1 MRVPVSWLR
10 EYVDLPDDLSTA
22 DLAARLTAFDLKLE
36 EIVSSGISGPLVV
49 GRVLALVK
57 EEQKN
62 GKTIN
67 WCRVDVGPHNDPS
80 VPDAPGDDVPS
91 RGIICGAHNF
101 VEGDLVVV
109 SLPGTVLPALAKFIP
124 GGQISARKTYGHV
137 SDGMICSGAELGIP
151 GDADGIIV
159 LEPGSAQ
166 PGDDAVALLGLG
178 EEVLDLEVN
187 PDRAYALSL
196 RGVARDASIALGVPF
211 HDPADVDAITVATSG
226 AGAYAVDVQDPTACP
241 VFAAVTVTGV
251 DPKATTPTW
260 LAQRIEL
267 AGMRSISLA
276 VDITNYVMLELGLP
290 IHGYDR
296 ERLQGTLVVRRA
308 GEGEQLTTLDGV
320 TRTLTSADA
329 VVADDRGPV
338 GLGGVMGGEEVEM
351 TPTTTDIVVEAAVWD
366 APMIART
373 ARTQRVTS
381 EAAKRNERGVDPT
394 LAARAV
400 RRVAD
405 LLVEH
410 GGGTLEDGLTLLG
423 EPPVPADIVLRADL
437 PGRITGVDIDT
448 VTVVEALEAN
458 GCGVEV
464 DHEWL
469 TVTPPPWRPDLTDPY
484 DVVEDVLRVVGYDK
498 VPSIIPVA
506 PAGRGLTV
514 AQKLRRRAGTVLAG
528 EGLVEVKTF
537 PFAGP
542 TDWDRMGLAPDDVR
556 RRQVL
561 LENPLSAEDPGMT
574 TTLLSG
580 LLRSLVLNIG
590 RGHADVH
597 ITETG
602 RVFLPRAEAAEAPVY
617 GVDHRPTDD
626 QLAAF
631 AHALPEQPHHVGL
644 VMSGERVRS
653 GWAGPGRQVTWADAI
668 AIVRHVAASMHVDVT
683 VEAAAVAPW
692 HPGRCAAIIVDGETV
707 GHAGELHPRVLK
719 AYGLPPRVAAAE
731 VDLDA
736 LIAASPAVGP
746 RPEFSSYP
754 VAKEDLALVVDASVP
769 AGPLERTLASASP
782 LIESARLF
790 DVYVGGQV
798 PEGKKSL
805 AFALRLRAADRTLTD
820 DDIRGA
826 REAAV
831 TAASTASGAT
841 LRT

>member
-1 MRVPVSWLR
+1 MRVPVSWLA
-10 EYVDLPDDLSTA
+10 EYVDLPEGLSTEA
-22 DLAARLTAFDLKLE
+22 LAARLTAFDLKLE

-49 GRVLALVK
+49 GRVLSLVK

-67 WCRVDVGPHNDPS
+67 WCRVDVGAHNDDS
-80 VPDAPGDDVPS
+80 VPDAPGDDKPS

-109 SLPGTVLPALAKFIP
+109 SLPGTVLPALGFE
-124 GGQISARKTYGHV
+124 ISARKTYGHV
-137 SDGMICSGAELGIP
+137 SDGMICSGAELGVP
-151 GDADGIIV
+151 GDASGIIV
-159 LEPGSAQ
+159 LEPGAAE
-166 PGDDAVALLGLG
+166 PGDDAIALLGLG
-178 EEVLDLEVN
+178 EQVLDLEVN

-196 RGVARDASIALGVPF
+196 RGVARDAGIALGVPF
-211 HDPADVDAITVATSG
+211 HDPADVEAVTVATPG
-226 AGAYAVDVQDPTACP
+226 PGAYPVDVQDPAACP
-241 VFAAVTVTGV
+241 VFAAVTVSGL
-251 DPKATTPTW
+251 DASAPTPAW
-260 LAQRIEL
+260 LARRVEL

-276 VDITNYVMLELGLP
+276 VDVTNYVMLELGLP

-296 ERLQGTLVVRRA
+296 SLLQGTLVVRRA
-308 GEGEQLTTLDGV
+308 AEGEQLTTLDGT
-320 TRTLTSADA
+320 TRTLTAEDA

-338 GLGGVMGGEEVEM
+338 GLGGVMGGAQVEM
-351 TPTTTDIVVEAAVWD
+351 TPATTDIVVEAAVWT
-366 APMIART
+366 ASMIART
-373 ARTQRVTS
+373 ARTQRLTS

-394 LAARAV
+394 LPARAV

-410 GGGTLEDGLTLLG
+410 GGATLEEGLTLLG
-423 EPPVPADIVLRADL
+423 EPPVPADITLDVGL
-437 PGRITGVDIDT
+437 PARITGVDVDT

-458 GCGVEV
+458 GCAVEV
-464 DHEWL
+464 DHDRL

-484 DVVEDVLRVVGYDK
+484 DVVEDVLRVVGYDR

-542 TDWDRMGLAPDDVR
+542 ADFDRMGLPADDVR

-590 RGHADVH
+590 RGHSDVLL
-597 ITETG
+597 TETG
-602 RVFLPRAEAAEAPVY
+602 RVFLPREGGAEAPIY
-617 GVDHRPTDD
+617 GVDRRPTEDELD
-626 QLAAF
+626 ALTS
-631 AHALPEQPHHVGL
+631 ALPDQPHHVGL

-653 GWAGPGRQVTWADAI
+653 GWAGPGRAVSWADAV
-668 AIVRHVAASMHVDVT
+668 AIVRHLAASMHVDVT
-683 VEAAAVAPW
+683 VEAAEHAPW
-692 HPGRCAAIIVDGETV
+692 HPGRCAAIVLRGEV
-707 GHAGELHPRVLK
+707 IGHAGELHPRVLK
-719 AYGLPPRVAAAE
+719 AYGLPPRVVAAE

-736 LIAASPAVGP
+736 LIEASPAIGP
-746 RPEFSSYP
+746 RPAFSSYP
-754 VAKEDLALVVDASVP
+754 VAKEDLALVVDASQP
-769 AGPLERTLASASP
+769 AGPLADVLAAASP

-790 DVYVGGQV
+790 DVYAGEQV

-805 AFALRLRAADRTLTD
+805 AFSLRLRAPDRTLTD
-820 DDIRGA
+820 DDIKGA

-831 TAASTASGAT
+831 TAARTASDAT

>member
-1 MRVPVSWLR
+1 MKVPVSWLR
-10 EYVDLPDDLSTA
+10 QYVDLPADLSTV

-49 GRVLALVK
+49 GRVLNLVK

-67 WCRVDVGPHNDPS
+67 WCRVDVGAHNDPS
-80 VPDAPGDDVPS
+80 VPDAPGEDVPS
-91 RGIICGAHNF
+91 RGIVCGAHNF

-109 SLPGTVLPALAKFIP
+109 SLPGTVLPALGFE
-124 GGQISARKTYGHV
+124 ISARKTYGHV
-137 SDGMICSGAELGIP
+137 SDGMICSSAELGLP
-151 GDADGIIV
+151 GDASGIIV
-159 LEPGSAQ
+159 LEPGSAA
-166 PGDDAVALLGLG
+166 PGDDAIALLGLG

-196 RGVARDASIALGVPF
+196 RGVARDAAIAFGVPF
-211 HDPADVDAITVATSG
+211 HDPADVEAETVATAG
-226 AGAYAVDVQDPTACP
+226 PGAYPVQVQDPTACP
-241 VFAAVTVTGV
+241 VFAALTVTGV
-251 DPKATTPTW
+251 DPSAVTPPW

-276 VDITNYVMLELGLP
+276 VDVTNYVMLELGFP

-296 ERLQGTLVVRRA
+296 SLLKGPLVVRRA
-308 GEGEQLTTLDGV
+308 SDGEKLTTLDGV
-320 TRTLTSADA
+320 TRTLTAEDA
-329 VVADDRGPV
+329 VVTDDRGPV

-351 TPTTTDIVVEAAVWD
+351 TSTTTDVVIEAAVWT

-373 ARTQRVTS
+373 ARTQRLTS

-394 LAARAV
+394 LPAHAA

-410 GGGTLEDGLTLLG
+410 GGGTLEDGLTLIG
-423 EPPVPADIVLRADL
+423 EAPVPADIVLRADL
-437 PGRITGVDIDT
+437 SARVTGVDIDT
-448 VTVVEALEAN
+448 IAAVEALEAN
-458 GCGVEV
+458 GCAVEV
-464 DHEWL
+464 DHDWL

-484 DVVEDVLRVVGYDK
+484 DVVEDVLRVVGYDQ
-498 VPSIIPVA
+498 VPSVIPVA
-506 PAGRGLTV
+506 PAGRGLSV
-514 AQKLRRRAGTVLAG
+514 AQKLRRRAGNILAG

-542 TDWDRMGLAPDDVR
+542 ADWDRMGLPADDVR

-561 LENPLSAEDPGMT
+561 LENPLSAEEPGLT

-602 RVFLPRAEAAEAPVY
+602 RVFLPQAVEAEAPIY
-617 GVDHRPTDD
+617 GVDRRPTVEELD
-626 QLAAF
+626 AF
-631 AHALPEQPHHVGL
+631 AAVLPHQPYHVGL

-653 GWAGPGRQVTWADAI
+653 GWAGAGRPVTWADAV
-668 AIVRHVAASMHVDVT
+668 AVVRHLATALHVDIE
-683 VEAAAVAPW
+683 VEAADQAPW
-692 HPGRCAAIIVDGETV
+692 HPGRCAAIVLDGVTI

-719 AYGLPPRVAAAE
+719 AYGLPPRVVAAE

-746 RPEFSSYP
+746 RPDFSAYP
-754 VAKEDLALVVDASVP
+754 VAKEDLALVVDVSAA
-769 AGPLERTLASASP
+769 AGPLATTLASSSP

-790 DVYVGGQV
+790 DVYTGEQV
-798 PEGKKSL
+798 AEGKKSL
-805 AFALRLRAADRTLTD
+805 AFALRLRAPDRTLTD
-820 DDIRGA
+820 EDIKGA

-831 TAASTASGAT
+831 SAAASQHGAT

>member
-1 MRVPVSWLR
+1 MKAPVSWLR
-10 EYVDLPDDLSTA
+10 QYVDLPADLSTA

-36 EIVSSGISGPLVV
+36 EILSSGISGPLVV
-49 GRVLALVK
+49 GRVLSLVK

-67 WCRVDVGPHNDPS
+67 WCRVDVGAHNDAS
-80 VPDAPGDDVPS
+80 VPDAPGEDVPS

-109 SLPGTVLPALAKFIP
+109 SLPGTVLPALGFE
-124 GGQISARKTYGHV
+124 ISARKTYGHI
-137 SDGMICSGAELGIP
+137 SDGMICSGAELGLSS
-151 GDADGIIV
+151 DADGIIV
-159 LEPGSAQ
+159 LEPGSAE
-166 PGDDAVALLGLG
+166 PGDDAIELLGLDG
-178 EEVLDLEVN
+178 EVLDLEVN
-187 PDRAYALSL
+187 PDRAYALSM
-196 RGVARDASIALGVPF
+196 RGVARDAAIAFGVPF
-211 HDPADVDAITVATSG
+211 HDPAHVEAVTAATEG
-226 AGAYAVDVQDPTACP
+226 PGAYPVDVQDPTACP
-241 VFAAVTVTGV
+241 VFAALTVTGV
-251 DPKATTPTW
+251 DPSATTPAW

-276 VDITNYVMLELGLP
+276 VDVTNYVMLELGLP

-296 ERLQGTLVVRRA
+296 SLLQGPLVVRRA
-308 GEGEQLTTLDGV
+308 TEGEKLTTLDGV
-320 TRTLTSADA
+320 TRVLTAQDA

-338 GLGGVMGGEEVEM
+338 GLGGVMGGEQVELAA
-351 TPTTTDIVVEAAVWD
+351 TTTDVVIEAAVWT

-373 ARTQRVTS
+373 ARTQRLTS

-394 LAARAV
+394 LPVRAV

-437 PGRITGVDIDT
+437 PARVTGVEIST
-448 VTVVEALEAN
+448 VEAVEALEAN
-458 GCGVEV
+458 GCTVEV
-464 DHEWL
+464 DHDWL

-498 VPSIIPVA
+498 VPSIVPVA
-506 PAGRGLTV
+506 PAGRGLTT
-514 AQKLRRRAGTVLAG
+514 AQKLRRRVGNVLAG

-542 TDWDRMGLAPDDVR
+542 ADWDRMGLPADDVR

-561 LENPLSAEDPGMT
+561 LENPLSAEEPGMT

-590 RGHADVH
+590 RGHSDVH

-602 RVFLPRAEAAEAPVY
+602 RVFLPQAEDAEAPIY
-617 GVDHRPTDD
+617 GVDRRPTVEE
-626 QLAAF
+626 LAAF
-631 AHALPEQPHHVGL
+631 GAALPHQPHHVGI

-653 GWAGPGRQVTWADAI
+653 GWAGAGRPAIWADAI
-668 AIVRHVAASMHVDVT
+668 AVVQHIASVLHVDVT
-683 VEAAAVAPW
+683 VEAANLAPW
-692 HPGRCAAIIVDGETV
+692 HPGRCAAIVLDGV
-707 GHAGELHPRVLK
+707 AIGFAGELHPRVLK
-719 AYGLPPRVAAAE
+719 AYGLPPRVVAAE
-731 VDLDA
+731 IDLDA
-736 LIAASPAVGP
+736 LIEASPAVGP
-746 RPEFSSYP
+746 RPDFSSYP
-754 VAKEDLALVVDASVP
+754 VAKEDLALVVDTDVP
-769 AGPLERTLASASP
+769 AGPLATTLAAASP

-790 DVYVGGQV
+790 DVFTGEQVG
-798 PEGKKSL
+798 EGKKSL
-805 AFALRLRAADRTLTD
+805 AFALRLRAPDRTLTE
-820 DDIRGA
+820 DDIRTA
-826 REAAV
+826 RDAAV
-831 TAASTASGAT
+831 SAAQQHGAT

>member
-10 EYVDLPDDLSTA
+10 QYVDLPADLSTA

-49 GRVLALVK
+49 GRVLSLVK

-62 GKTIN
+62 GKMIN

-80 VPDAPGDDVPS
+80 VPDAPGEDVPS

-109 SLPGTVLPALAKFIP
+109 SLPGTVLPALGFE
-124 GGQISARKTYGHV
+124 ISARKTYGHV
-137 SDGMICSGAELGIP
+137 SDGMICSSAELGLA
-151 GDADGIIV
+151 GDASGIIV
-159 LEPGSAQ
+159 LEAGQGQ
-166 PGDDAVALLGLG
+166 PGDSAIELLGLG

-196 RGVARDASIALGVPF
+196 RGVARDAAIAFGVPF
-211 HDPADVDAITVATSG
+211 HDPAELDAETVATEG
-226 AGAYAVDVQDPTACP
+226 PGAYPVVVEDPTASP
-241 VFAAVTVTGV
+241 VFAALTVTGI
-251 DPKATTPTW
+251 DPSRPTPAW

-276 VDITNYVMLELGLP
+276 VDVTNYVMLELGFP

-296 ERLQGTLVVRRA
+296 ALLKGPLVVRRA
-308 GEGEQLTTLDGV
+308 TAGEKLTTLDGV
-320 TRTLTSADA
+320 TRTLTEADA
-329 VVADDRGPV
+329 LVTDDRGPV

-351 TPTTTDIVVEAAVWD
+351 TPTTTDVVVEAAVWT

-373 ARTQRVTS
+373 ARTQRLSS

-394 LAARAV
+394 LPARAV

-410 GGGTLEDGLTLLG
+410 GGGTLEPGLTLLG
-423 EPPVPADIVLRADL
+423 TPPVPADIALHADL
-437 PGRITGVDIDT
+437 PARITGVEIDT
-448 VTVVEALEAN
+448 VTAVEALEAN
-458 GCGVEV
+458 GCEVSV
-464 DHEWL
+464 DHDWL
-469 TVTPPPWRPDLTDPY
+469 SVTPPPWRSDLTDPY
-484 DVVEDVLRVVGYDK
+484 DVVEEVLRVVGYDR
-498 VPSIIPVA
+498 VPSLVPVA
-506 PAGRGLTV
+506 PAGRGLTF
-514 AQKLRRRAGTVLAG
+514 AQKLRRRAGYVLAG
-528 EGLVEVKTF
+528 EGLIEVKTF

-542 TDWDRMGLAPDDVR
+542 ADWDRLGLDADDDR

-561 LENPLSAEDPGMT
+561 LENPLSAEEPGLT

-580 LLRSLVLNIG
+580 LLRSLVLNVG

-597 ITETG
+597 LTETG
-602 RVFLPRAEAAEAPVY
+602 RVFLPQTGSVEAPIY
-617 GVDHRPTDD
+617 GVDRRPTTEELSALD
-626 QLAAF
+626 A
-631 AHALPEQPHHVGL
+631 ALPRQPHHIGV
-644 VMSGERVRS
+644 VMSGERIRS
-653 GWAGPGRQVTWADAI
+653 GWYGAGRRAEWGDAI
-668 AIVRHVAASMHVDVT
+668 AVVRHLAAALHVEVDVQQ
-683 VEAAAVAPW
+683 AQLQPW
-692 HPGRCAAIIVDGETV
+692 HPGRCAALVLDGVTI
-707 GHAGELHPRVLK
+707 GHAGELHPKVLK
-719 AYGLPPRVAAAE
+719 AYGLPPRVVAAE

-736 LIAASPAVGP
+736 LIAAAPEVGP
-746 RPEFSSYP
+746 RPEFSSFP
-754 VAKEDLALVVDASVP
+754 VAKEDLAFVVDASVA
-769 AGPLERTLASASP
+769 AGDLERALVTASP

-790 DVYVGGQV
+790 DVYTGDQV

-805 AFALRLRAADRTLTD
+805 AFALRLRAPDRTLTE
-820 DDIRGA
+820 DDIRTA

-831 TAASTASGAT
+831 SAASEATNAT

>member
-1 MRVPVSWLR
+1 VKAPVSWLR
-10 EYVDLPDDLSTA
+10 QYVDLPADLSTV

-49 GRVLALVK
+49 GRVLHLVK

-67 WCRVDVGPHNDPS
+67 WCRVDVGAHNDAS

-109 SLPGTVLPALAKFIP
+109 SLPGTVLPALADVIP

-137 SDGMICSGAELGIP
+137 SDGMICSGAELGVP

-159 LEPGSAQ
+159 LAPGSAE

-196 RGVARDASIALGVPF
+196 RGVARDAAIAFDVPF
-211 HDPADVDAITVATSG
+211 HDPAHLDAVTVATDG
-226 AGAYAVDVQDPTACP
+226 PGAYPVDVQDPTASP
-241 VFAAVTVTGV
+241 VFAALTVTGL
-251 DPKATTPTW
+251 DPTAVTPAW
-260 LAQRIEL
+260 LAQRVEL

-276 VDITNYVMLELGLP
+276 VDVTNYVMLELGFP

-296 ERLQGTLVVRRA
+296 SLLQGPLVVRRA
-308 GEGEQLTTLDGV
+308 AEGEKLTTLDGV
-320 TRTLTSADA
+320 TRVLTAEDA

-338 GLGGVMGGEEVEM
+338 GLGGVMGGEEVEL
-351 TPTTTDIVVEAAVWD
+351 TPTTTDVVIEAAVWT

-373 ARTQRVTS
+373 ARTQRLSS

-394 LAARAV
+394 LPAYAV

-410 GGGTLEDGLTLLG
+410 GGGTLEEGLTLLG
-423 EPPVPADIVLRADL
+423 EAPQPAAISLRADL
-437 PGRITGVDIDT
+437 PARVTGVDIDT
-448 VTVVEALEAN
+448 VAAVEALEAN
-458 GCGVEV
+458 GCVVEV
-464 DHEWL
+464 DHDWL
-469 TVTPPPWRPDLTDPY
+469 SVTPPPWRPDLTDPY
-484 DVVEDVLRVVGYDK
+484 DVVEDVLRVVGYDQ
-498 VPSIIPVA
+498 VPSIVPVA

-514 AQKLRRRAGTVLAG
+514 AQKLRRRAGNVLAG

-542 TDWDRMGLAPDDVR
+542 ADWDRMGLPADDVR

-561 LENPLSAEDPGMT
+561 LENPLSAEEPGMT

-590 RGHADVH
+590 RGHGDVH

-602 RVFLPRAEAAEAPVY
+602 RVFLPQAGDAEAPIY
-617 GVDHRPTDD
+617 GVDRRPTADE
-626 QLAAF
+626 LAAF
-631 AHALPEQPHHVGL
+631 SAALPDQPYHVGI

-653 GWAGPGRQVTWADAI
+653 GWAGPGRAASWADAV
-668 AIVRHVAASMHVDVT
+668 AVVRHLATSLHVEVEVRAADL
-683 VEAAAVAPW
+683 APW
-692 HPGRCAAIIVDGETV
+692 HPGRCAAIVLDGVTI

-719 AYGLPPRVAAAE
+719 AYGLPPRVVAAE

-754 VAKEDLALVVDASVP
+754 VAKEDLALVVDSSVA
-769 AGPLERTLASASP
+769 AGQVEAALAAASP

-790 DVYVGGQV
+790 DVYTGGQV

-805 AFALRLRAADRTLTD
+805 AFALRLRAPDRTLTD
-820 DDIRGA
+820 DDIRTA
-826 REAAV
+826 RDAAV
-831 TAASTASGAT
+831 AAASAASGAT

>member
-1 MRVPVSWLR
+1 MRVPVSWLA
-10 EYVDLPDDLSTA
+10 EYVDLPEGLSTE

-36 EIVSSGISGPLVV
+36 EIISSGISGPLVV
-49 GRVLALVK
+49 GRVLSLVK

-67 WCRVDVGPHNDPS
+67 WCRVDVGSHNVPS
-80 VPDAPGDDVPS
+80 VPDGPGDDVPS

-109 SLPGTVLPALAKFIP
+109 SLPGTVLPALGFEI
-124 GGQISARKTYGHV
+124 GSRKTYGHV
-137 SDGMICSGAELGIP
+137 SDGMICSGAELGLS

-159 LEPGSAQ
+159 LEAGSAQ
-166 PGDDAVALLGLG
+166 PGDDAIALLGLG

-187 PDRAYALSL
+187 PDRAYALSM
-196 RGVARDASIALGVPF
+196 RGVARDAAIAFGVPF
-211 HDPADVDAITVATSG
+211 HDPAEIEAATAPSEG
-226 AGAYAVDVQDPTACP
+226 PGAYPVDVQDPSACP
-241 VFAAVTVTGV
+241 VFAALTVTNV
-251 DPKATTPTW
+251 DPEAKTPAW

-276 VDITNYVMLELGLP
+276 VDVTNYVMLELGFP

-296 ERLQGTLVVRRA
+296 SLLRGPLVVRRA
-308 GEGEQLTTLDGV
+308 SEGEKLTTLDGT
-320 TRTLTSADA
+320 TRVLSAQDA

-338 GLGGVMGGEEVEM
+338 GLGGVMGGEEVELA
-351 TPTTTDIVVEAAVWD
+351 PTTTDVVVEAAVWD

-373 ARTQRVTS
+373 ARTQKLSS

-394 LAARAV
+394 LPARAV

-410 GGGTLEDGLTLLG
+410 GGGTLEEGLTLLG
-423 EPPVPADIVLRADL
+423 QPPVAADIVVRSDL
-437 PGRITGVDIDT
+437 PARITGVDIDT
-448 VTVVEALEAN
+448 VAAVEALEAN

-464 DHEWL
+464 DHDWL

-484 DVVEDVLRVVGYDK
+484 DVVEEVLRVVGYDQ
-498 VPSIIPVA
+498 VPSILPVA
-506 PAGRGLTV
+506 PAGRGLTA
-514 AQKLRRRAGTVLAG
+514 AQKLRRRAGMVLAG

-542 TDWDRMGLAPDDVR
+542 ADWDRMFLPADDVR

-561 LENPLSAEDPGMT
+561 LENPLSAEEPGLT

-590 RGHADVH
+590 RGHTDVQ

-602 RVFLPRAEAAEAPVY
+602 RVFLPQAGEAVAPIY
-617 GVDHRPTDD
+617 GVDRRPSEDE
-626 QLAAF
+626 LAAF
-631 AHALPEQPHHVGL
+631 SAALPDQPYHVGL
-644 VMSGERVRS
+644 VLSGDRLRS
-653 GWAGPGRQVTWADAI
+653 GWAGKGRPAQWGDAI
-668 AIVRHVAASMHVDVT
+668 AIVQHLAGSLHVDVE
-683 VEAAAVAPW
+683 VQQAEQAPW
-692 HPGRCAAIIVDGETV
+692 HPGRCAAIVLDGSII

-719 AYGLPPRVAAAE
+719 AYGLPARVVAAE
-731 VDLDA
+731 IDLDA
-736 LIAASPAVGP
+736 LVAASPEVGP
-746 RPEFSSYP
+746 RPQFSSFP

-769 AGPLERTLASASP
+769 SGDVQAALAGAST

-790 DVYVGGQV
+790 DVYEGSQV
-798 PEGKKSL
+798 EEGRKSL
-805 AFALRLRAADRTLTD
+805 AFALRLRAPDRTLTD
-820 DDIRGA
+820 QDIKAA
-826 REAAV
+826 RDAAV
-831 TAASTASGAT
+831 AAASALGAT

>member
-1 MRVPVSWLR
+1 MKVPVSWLR
-10 EYVDLPDDLSTA
+10 DYVDLPDDLSTE

-49 GRVLALVK
+49 GRVLNLVK

-67 WCRVDVGPHNDPS
+67 WCRVDVGAHNDPS

-109 SLPGTVLPALAKFIP
+109 SLPGTMLPALGFE
-124 GGQISARKTYGHV
+124 ISARKTYGHV
-137 SDGMICSGAELGIP
+137 SDGMICSSAELGLP
-151 GDADGIIV
+151 GDASGIIV
-159 LEPGSAQ
+159 LDADSAQ
-166 PGDDAVALLGLG
+166 PGDDAIALLGLG

-196 RGVARDASIALGVPF
+196 RGVGRDAAIAFGVPF
-211 HDPADVDAITVATSG
+211 HDPAAIETTSVATDG
-226 AGAYAVDVQDPTACP
+226 PGAYPVVVEDPTACP
-241 VFAAVTVTGV
+241 VFAALTVTGI
-251 DPKATTPTW
+251 DPSATTPDW

-276 VDITNYVMLELGLP
+276 VDVTNYVMLELGFP

-296 ERLQGTLVVRRA
+296 SLLRGPLVVRRA
-308 GEGEQLTTLDGV
+308 AEGEKLTTLDG
-320 TRTLTSADA
+320 TIRTLSASDA
-329 VVADDRGPV
+329 LVTDDRGPV
-338 GLGGVMGGEEVEM
+338 GLGGIMGGEEVEM
-351 TPTTTDIVVEAAVWD
+351 TPSTTDVVVEAAVWT

-373 ARTQRVTS
+373 ARTQRLSS
-381 EAAKRNERGVDPT
+381 EAAKRNARGVDPT
-394 LAARAV
+394 LPARAV

-410 GGGTLEDGLTLLG
+410 GGGTLEEGLTLLG
-423 EPPVPADIVLRADL
+423 EAPVLPDITLKADL
-437 PGRITGVDIDT
+437 SSRVTGVDIDT
-448 VTVVEALEAN
+448 VAAVEALEAN
-458 GCGVEV
+458 GCEVSV
-464 DHEWL
+464 DHDWL

-484 DVVEDVLRVVGYDK
+484 DVVEEVLRVVGYDQ
-498 VPSIIPVA
+498 VPSILPVA
-506 PAGRGLTV
+506 PAGRGLTK
-514 AQKLRRRAGTVLAG
+514 AQKLRRRAGIVLAG

-542 TDWDRMGLAPDDVR
+542 GDWDRMGLAADDVR

-574 TTLLSG
+574 TTLLAG

-590 RGHADVH
+590 RGHGDVH

-602 RVFLPRAEAAEAPVY
+602 RVFLPQAGDAEAPIY
-617 GVDHRPTDD
+617 GVDRRPTAEE
-626 QLAAF
+626 LAVF
-631 AHALPEQPHHVGL
+631 ATALPDQPYHVGL
-644 VMSGERVRS
+644 VMSGERIRS
-653 GWAGPGRQVTWADAI
+653 GWAGAGRAATWADA
-668 AIVRHVAASMHVDVT
+668 VSVVQHLAATLHVDVE
-683 VEAAAVAPW
+683 VQQSELAPW
-692 HPGRCAAIIVDGETV
+692 HPGRCAAIVLDGVTI

-719 AYGLPPRVAAAE
+719 AYGLPARVVAAE

-736 LIAASPAVGP
+736 LIAASPEIGP
-746 RPEFSSYP
+746 RPEFSSFP
-754 VAKEDLALVVDASVP
+754 VAKEDLALVVDASVA
-769 AGPLERTLASASP
+769 AGDVQAALAAASP

-790 DVYVGGQV
+790 DVYTGEQV
-798 PEGKKSL
+798 PEGRKSL
-805 AFALRLRAADRTLTD
+805 AFALRLRAPDRTLTD
-820 DDIRGA
+820 EDIRSA

-831 TAASTASGAT
+831 AAAGAASGAV
-841 LRT
+841 LRA

>member
-1 MRVPVSWLR
+1 VKVPVSWLR
-10 EYVDLPDDLSTA
+10 EYVDLPDDLTTA

-67 WCRVDVGPHNDPS
+67 WCRVDVGEHNDPS

-109 SLPGTVLPALAKFIP
+109 SLPGTVLPALGFEI
-124 GGQISARKTYGHV
+124 GARKTYGHV

-159 LEPGSAQ
+159 LAPGSAQ
-166 PGDDAVALLGLG
+166 PGDDAVALLGLD

-196 RGVARDASIALGVPF
+196 RGVARDASIAFGVPF
-211 HDPADVDAITVATSG
+211 RDPADLDAASSASPG
-226 AGAYAVDVQDPTACP
+226 PGAYPVDVQDPTACP
-241 VFAAVTVTGV
+241 VFAALTVTGV
-251 DPKATTPTW
+251 DPDASTPAW

-276 VDITNYVMLELGLP
+276 VDVTNYVMLELGMP

-296 ERLQGTLVVRRA
+296 DRLQGTLVVRRA
-308 GEGEQLTTLDGV
+308 TEGEQLTTLDGA

-351 TPTTTDIVVEAAVWD
+351 TPTTTDIVVEAALWS

-373 ARTQRVTS
+373 ARTQRLTS

-394 LAARAV
+394 LGARAV

-410 GGGTLEDGLTLLG
+410 GGGTLEDGVTLLG

-437 PGRITGVDIDT
+437 PARITGVDIDT
-448 VTVVEALEAN
+448 VTAVEALEAN
-458 GCGVEV
+458 GCTVEV

-484 DVVEDVLRVVGYDK
+484 DVVEDVLRVVGYDQ

-528 EGLVEVKTF
+528 EGLIEVKTF

-542 TDWDRMGLAPDDVR
+542 SDWDRMGLEPDDAR

-561 LENPLSAEDPGMT
+561 LENPLSAEEPGMT

-590 RGHADVH
+590 RGHADVQ

-602 RVFLPRAEAAEAPVY
+602 RVFLPRADAAEAPVY
-617 GVDHRPTDD
+617 GVDQRPTDE

-631 AHALPEQPHHVGL
+631 QSALPDQPHHIGL

-653 GWAGPGRQVTWADAI
+653 GWAGSGRPATWADAI
-668 AIVRHVAASMHVDVT
+668 AIVQHVASSMHVDVT

-692 HPGRCAAIIVDGETV
+692 HPGRCAALVVDGETI

-719 AYGLPPRVAAAE
+719 AYGLPPRVVAAE

-736 LIAASPAVGP
+736 LVAASPAVGP
-746 RPEFSSYP
+746 RPAFSSYP

-769 AGPLERTLASASP
+769 AGPLEHTLASASP
-782 LIESARLF
+782 FIESARLF
-790 DVYVGGQV
+790 DVYVGSQV

-805 AFALRLRAADRTLTD
+805 AFALRLRAPDRTLTD

-831 TAASTASGAT
+831 AAAGAASGAT
-841 LRT
+841 LRA

>member
-1 MRVPVSWLR
+1 MKVPVSWLR
-10 EYVDLPDDLSTA
+10 DYVDLPDELTTEA
-22 DLAARLTAFDLKLE
+22 LAARLTAFDLKLE

-49 GRVLALVK
+49 GRVLCLVK

-67 WCRVDVGPHNDPS
+67 WCRVDVGAHNDPS

-109 SLPGTVLPALAKFIP
+109 SLPGTVLPALANFIP
-124 GGQISARKTYGHV
+124 GGEISARKTYGHV
-137 SDGMICSGAELGIP
+137 SDGMICSSAELDLP
-151 GDADGIIV
+151 GDASGIIV

-166 PGDDAVALLGLG
+166 PGDDAIALLGLG

-196 RGVARDASIALGVPF
+196 RGVARDAAIAFGVSF
-211 HDPADVDAITVATSG
+211 HDPADVQSPPAGDGWPVRVDDPAAAPVFVALEVTG
-226 AGAYAVDVQDPTACP
+226 FDPTRPSPA
-241 VFAAVTVTGV
+241 
-251 DPKATTPTW
+251 W
-260 LAQRIEL
+260 MAQRLEQC
-267 AGMRSISLA
+267 GMRSISLA
-276 VDITNYVMLELGLP
+276 VDISNYVMLELGQP
-290 IHGYDR
+290 NHAYDR
-296 ERLQGTLVVRRA
+296 AKLQGDIVVRRA
-308 GEGEQLTTLDGV
+308 TVGEKITTLD
-320 TRTLTSADA
+320 D
-329 VVADDRGPV
+329 VVRELDVDDLVITDDRGPV
-338 GLGGVMGGEEVEM
+338 GIAGVMGAASVEIDDS
-351 TPTTTDIVVEAAVWD
+351 TTDIVIESAYFDPAT
-366 APMIART
+366 IFRSAR
-373 ARTQRVTS
+373 RHRIGS
-381 EAAKRNERGVDPT
+381 EASKRNERGIDST
-394 LAARAV
+394 LQARAAS
-400 RRVAD
+400 RVAE
-405 LLVEH
+405 LMVEL
-410 GGGTLEDGLTLLG
+410 GGGAVAEVMTVVG
-423 EPPVPADIVLRADL
+423 ESPAMASIELSTSL
-437 PGRITGVDIDT
+437 PARITGVDIDT
-448 VTVVEALEAN
+448 VTAVEALEAN
-458 GCGVEV
+458 GCTVEV

-484 DVVEDVLRVVGYDK
+484 DIVEDVLRVVGYDQ
-498 VPSIIPVA
+498 VPSVIPVA

-514 AQKLRRRAGTVLAG
+514 AQKLRRRVGTVLAG

-542 TDWDRMGLAPDDVR
+542 ADWDRMGLDADDIR

-602 RVFLPRAEAAEAPVY
+602 RVFLPRPGAAEAPIY
-617 GVDHRPTDD
+617 GVARRPTADE
-626 QLAAF
+626 LAALTS
-631 AHALPEQPHHVGL
+631 ALPDQPFHVGL

-653 GWAGPGRQVTWADAI
+653 GWAGPGRAATWADAV
-668 AIVRHVAASMHVDVT
+668 AVVQHLAASLHVEVT
-683 VEAAAVAPW
+683 VEAASLAPW
-692 HPGRCAAIIVDGETV
+692 HPGRCAAVLVDGEVV

-719 AYGLPPRVAAAE
+719 AYGLPPRVVAAE
-731 VDLDA
+731 IDLDA
-736 LIAASPAVGP
+736 LIAASPAIGP

-754 VAKEDLALVVDASVP
+754 VAKEDLALVVDASVA
-769 AGPLERTLASASP
+769 AGPLGQALAAASP

-790 DVYVGGQV
+790 DAYTGDQV

-805 AFALRLRAADRTLTD
+805 AYALRLRAPDRTLTD

-831 TAASTASGAT
+831 SAANRAAGAT

>member
-1 MRVPVSWLR
+1 MKVPVSWLR
-10 EYVDLPDDLSTA
+10 DYVDLPDELSTVE
-22 DLAARLTAFDLKLE
+22 LAARLTAFDLKLE

-49 GRVLALVK
+49 GRVLNLVK
-57 EEQKN
+57 EAQKN

-67 WCRVDVGPHNDPS
+67 WCRVDVGAHNDPS

-101 VEGDLVVV
+101 AEGDLVVV

-124 GGQISARKTYGHV
+124 GGEISARKTYGHV
-137 SDGMICSGAELGIP
+137 SDGMICSSAELGLP
-151 GDADGIIV
+151 GDASGIIV
-159 LEPGSAQ
+159 LEPDTAQ
-166 PGDDAVALLGLG
+166 PGDDAIALLGLG

-196 RGVARDASIALGVPF
+196 RGVARDAAIALGVPF
-211 HDPADVDAITVATSG
+211 HDPADVEAVTVATDG
-226 AGAYAVDVQDPTACP
+226 PGAYPVVVEDPTACP
-241 VFAAVTVTGV
+241 VFAAVTVTGI
-251 DPKATTPTW
+251 DPSATTPAW
-260 LAQRIEL
+260 LAQRVEL

-276 VDITNYVMLELGLP
+276 VDVTNYVMLELGFP

-296 ERLQGTLVVRRA
+296 SLLKGPLVVRRA
-308 GEGEQLTTLDGV
+308 TDGEKLTTLDGT

-329 VVADDRGPV
+329 LVTDDRGPV
-338 GLGGVMGGEEVEM
+338 GLGGIMGGEEVEM
-351 TPTTTDIVVEAAVWD
+351 TPTTTDVVIEAAVWT

-373 ARTQRVTS
+373 ARTQRLSS

-394 LAARAV
+394 LPARAV

-410 GGGTLEDGLTLLG
+410 GGGTLEEGLTLLG
-423 EPPVPADIVLRADL
+423 EAPVLPDIALQADL
-437 PGRITGVDIDT
+437 AARVTGVDIDT
-448 VTVVEALEAN
+448 IAAVEALEAN
-458 GCGVEV
+458 GCRVEV
-464 DHEWL
+464 DHAWL

-484 DVVEDVLRVVGYDK
+484 DVVEDVLRVVGYDQ
-498 VPSIIPVA
+498 VPSILPVA
-506 PAGRGLTV
+506 PAGRGLTT
-514 AQKLRRRAGTVLAG
+514 AQKLRRRAGIVLAG

-542 TDWDRMGLAPDDVR
+542 ADWDRMGLGADDVR

-561 LENPLSAEDPGMT
+561 LENPLSAEEPGMT
-574 TTLLSG
+574 TTLLAG
-580 LLRSLVLNIG
+580 LLRSLVLNVG

-602 RVFLPRAEAAEAPVY
+602 RVFLPQDGDVEAPIY
-617 GVDHRPTDD
+617 GVDRRPTAEE
-626 QLAAF
+626 LAAF
-631 AHALPEQPHHVGL
+631 DAALPDQPYHVGL

-653 GWAGPGRQVTWADAI
+653 GWAGPGRPAAWTDAI
-668 AIVRHVAASMHVDVT
+668 AVVQHLASSLHVDV
-683 VEAAAVAPW
+683 AVRQAEQAPW
-692 HPGRCAAIIVDGETV
+692 HPGRCAAIVLDGEV
-707 GHAGELHPRVLK
+707 IGYAGELHPRVLK
-719 AYGLPPRVAAAE
+719 AYGLPPRVVAAE

-736 LIAASPAVGP
+736 LIAASPPIGP
-746 RPEFSSYP
+746 RPDFSSFP
-754 VAKEDLALVVDASVP
+754 VAKEDLALVVDATVA
-769 AGPLERTLASASP
+769 AGDVQAALAGASP

-790 DVYVGGQV
+790 DVYTGEQV

-820 DDIRGA
+820 DDIKTA
-826 REAAV
+826 RQAAV
-831 TAASTASGAT
+831 AAASAATGAT